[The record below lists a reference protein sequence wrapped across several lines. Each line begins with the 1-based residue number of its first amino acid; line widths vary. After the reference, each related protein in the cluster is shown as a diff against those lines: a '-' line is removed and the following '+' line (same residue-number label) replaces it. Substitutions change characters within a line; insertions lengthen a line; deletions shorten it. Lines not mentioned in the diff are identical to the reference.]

1 VTSRRPFTLPFGR
14 NQSTAPTTEPRFDPT
29 SWAGALIVIG
39 VLTAGLF
46 VVQYFNAADHYGWNR
61 FGLRPREVD
70 GLWGVL
76 AQPVLHSSWSHLL
89 ANAFPF
95 AAIGWVLL
103 LSGVRVFVFVTACVV
118 VAGGLL
124 TWLVAPSNEIIVG
137 ASGLIFGWIGYL
149 LARAVFSRRFKWIVV
164 AVLVL
169 VFFGTLLGGLLPTT
183 GANRDSSVS
192 WQSHVCCAAVGI
204 AVAWLLHPR
213 ATRNGRPAR
222 RAPVR

>member
-1 VTSRRPFTLPFGR
+1 LCGGTRAYALGRERAATLHPPLRPQPR
-14 NQSTAPTTEPRFDPT
+14 AP
-29 SWAGALIVIG
+29 GALIIIAAV
-39 VLTAGLF
+39 TAALY
-46 VVQYFNAADHYGWNR
+46 VVQYFNAADDYRWDR
-61 FGLRPREVD
+61 FGLRPRSVD

-76 AQPVLHSSWSHLL
+76 IQPVLHSSWSHLL

-118 VAGGLL
+118 VIGDLA
-124 TWLVAPSNEIIVG
+124 TWLVAPSDEVIVG

-149 LARAVFSRRFKWIVV
+149 LARAVFSRRFKWIIV

-169 VFFGTLLGGLLPTT
+169 VFFGTLLGGLLPT
-183 GANRDSSVS
+183 RDSSVS
-192 WQSHVCCAAVGI
+192 WQSHVCCAVVGI
-204 AVAWLLHPR
+204 ATAWLLHPR
-213 ATRNGRPAR
+213 RPASARPAR

>member
-1 VTSRRPFTLPFGR
+1 MTSRQRFALPFGR
-14 NQSTAPTTEPRFDPT
+14 ARAGTATTEPRFDPT
-29 SWAGALIVIG
+29 SWTGALMVI
-39 VLTAGLF
+39 LAITAALF
-46 VVQYFNAADHYGWNR
+46 VVQYFNAADDYGWNR
-61 FGLRPREVD
+61 FGLRPRRVD

-76 AQPVLHSSWSHLL
+76 TQPVLHRSWSHLL
-89 ANAFPF
+89 ANVFPL

-103 LSGVRVFVFVTACVV
+103 LSGVRVFLFVTACVV
-118 VAGGLL
+118 VIGDLL
-124 TWLVAPSNEIIVG
+124 AWLVAPSNEIIVG

-169 VFFGTLLGGLLPTT
+169 VFFGTLLGGLLPS
-183 GANRDSSVS
+183 RDSSVS
-192 WQSHVCCAAVGI
+192 WQSHVCCAVVGI

-213 ATRNGRPAR
+213 AAASRRPAR